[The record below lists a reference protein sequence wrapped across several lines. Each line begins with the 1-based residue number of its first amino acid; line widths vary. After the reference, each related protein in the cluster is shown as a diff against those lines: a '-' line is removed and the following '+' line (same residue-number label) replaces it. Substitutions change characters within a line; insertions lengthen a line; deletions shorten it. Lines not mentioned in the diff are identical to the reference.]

1 MRKLTLIILCVSFCF
16 SCSDDEDQL
25 YKERHEKSESV
36 IKNELLEEFGR
47 GLSIVLEESSEA
59 RLLVKRE
66 ALKKINYDYDAL
78 YLLIKD
84 FELAKGKTLKDLL
97 SKHINQN
104 ILDQIEVK
112 FPTLTIFVPTLP
124 NESFSAETWN
134 TDIEKPYV
142 ALEDTN
148 EGEVLFLKNLERFH
162 LPYDEIPLLPVVVI
176 KKNERIIVNK
186 TKSNLINNING
197 TNLCFIDEGFDNIRN
212 KGNIIKSSRR
222 GSGYAPSIKTI
233 EAYNKNASSNGWQR
247 DYIYYNIV
255 GSQDRGVFNKR
266 CIETIVGFKMQPAL
280 DGRGWPVYN
289 RIAESMEAGD
299 PVYEYYKDRS
309 GRNGYRWTRGDFE
322 FIIRVILGSKS
333 PTGNETTKGFFAKA
347 SDLFE
352 FEYVTKGSG
361 RDQVIDR
368 TKIKDIKCKTTFFY
382 IDKELF
388 AWDLSIFS
396 TQYKISVEEADSDM
410 ETTDSKTTSYEYATN
425 FSFDIT
431 QGETTK
437 IGTKFGASAKETI
450 QTAFSTK
457 VRHGSD
463 LLGDVIIDFG
473 EPLIDKFNAN
483 SNSYE
488 MFRYKSGYFEV
499 ILDVKVR

>member
-212 KGNIIKSSRR
+212 KGNIIK
-222 GSGYAPSIKTI
+222 K
-233 EAYNKNASSNGWQR
+233 
-247 DYIYYNIV
+247 
-255 GSQDRGVFNKR
+255 
-266 CIETIVGFKMQPAL
+266 L
-280 DGRGWPVYN
+280 
-289 RIAESMEAGD
+289 
-299 PVYEYYKDRS
+299 
-309 GRNGYRWTRGDFE
+309 
-322 FIIRVILGSKS
+322 
-333 PTGNETTKGFFAKA
+333 
-347 SDLFE
+347 
-352 FEYVTKGSG
+352 
-361 RDQVIDR
+361 
-368 TKIKDIKCKTTFFY
+368 
-382 IDKELF
+382 
-388 AWDLSIFS
+388 
-396 TQYKISVEEADSDM
+396 
-410 ETTDSKTTSYEYATN
+410 
-425 FSFDIT
+425 
-431 QGETTK
+431 
-437 IGTKFGASAKETI
+437 
-450 QTAFSTK
+450 
-457 VRHGSD
+457 
-463 LLGDVIIDFG
+463 
-473 EPLIDKFNAN
+473 
-483 SNSYE
+483 
-488 MFRYKSGYFEV
+488 
-499 ILDVKVR
+499 